1 VSEVSVSTRFTSSEF
16 WWHHALSFSQRLS
29 MAKRPPL
36 NAVYVF
42 CEAARAL
49 SFTAAAESLCVTPG
63 AVSRQIQALEA
74 HVRRALFDRKPAGLQ
89 LTAHGR
95 QLLERVA
102 PNMAAIE
109 LEIER
114 VRTAS
119 RKAVVQVDVSV
130 TFAAHWLIPRLGTF
144 AEEHPGIQVDV
155 LTVDGPIDLTRS
167 SDVFV
172 RRDVEEL
179 RGFPAVAFMD
189 ELSVVV
195 YAPKLLKGRTSF
207 GKALLR
213 GVPRIGSRTRPD
225 LWRQYCAHHR
235 LDEAEHRPTHEFGN
249 TVMAIQ
255 AATAGLGVMVVPEMF
270 VRPMLADGALRA
282 LPNGTVKTGSYSV
295 ATQATRRSRS
305 VATFIEWM
313 TRAD

>member
-1 VSEVSVSTRFTSSEF
+1 
-16 WWHHALSFSQRLS
+16 

-42 CEAARAL
+42 CEAARLL
-49 SFTAAAESLCVTPG
+49 SFRGAAEALCVTPG
-63 AVSRQIQALEA
+63 AVSRQIQSLEA
-74 HVRRALFDRKPAGLQ
+74 HLRRALFDRNPTGLR

-109 LEIER
+109 SELER

-144 AEEHPGIQVDV
+144 VDEHPAIQVEV

-179 RGFPAVAFMD
+179 RGLPAVAFTD

-195 YAPKLLKGRTSF
+195 CAPKLVKGKTSF
-207 GKALLR
+207 GRALLR
-213 GVPRIGSRTRPD
+213 GLPRIGSRSRPD
-225 LWRQYCAHHR
+225 LWRQFCAHHR

-255 AATAGLGVMVVPEMF
+255 AATAGLGVMVVPAMF
-270 VRPMLADGALRA
+270 VRPLLADGALKA
-282 LPNGTVKTGSYSV
+282 LPYDAVKTGSYSI
-295 ATQATRRSRS
+295 ATQTPRQSRS
-305 VATFIEWM
+305 VATFVEWIS
-313 TRAD
+313 RAS